1 MSTSTH
7 HRVYRRKIFTKR
19 ARVALAVFV
28 CVALGAGFATPVRA
42 ETPLISLSLDA
53 ATITKGYTAE
63 SPDQAFRMGI
73 WPGVLDIPATLTV
86 HRLTDPDRPVPS
98 GSRVVS
104 DYYEFD
110 FLRNDG
116 NVGALVLPKPYT
128 LVLKFTGDGTWRKSI
143 RYYDDNRQT
152 WVTLPS
158 TTDVAHG
165 YVRAITHLPYSRVAV
180 FEDDVKE
187 EGRASYYT
195 HPKYPGQLIAASR
208 DYAFGTQLNVQ
219 NVENGKSVVV
229 TVRDYGPDAARHPDR
244 IVDISKTAFAVI
256 GDVSRG
262 TLPVRVT
269 TIAPKVLGASTVR
282 VQAPT
287 IHSKAAMVIDA
298 ETGRMLYE
306 KNPDTVLPIASLT
319 KLLTA
324 AVFLD
329 TGVSWDKVMTYESAD
344 NAIGSRLVI
353 NPGETLTVK
362 NLFYTS
368 LTGSANNATNTL
380 VRSTGMSRDQF
391 VTKMNVQAKAW
402 GTTYSSFADVTGLT
416 EHNVSTAR
424 EYAMIARQAMKR
436 FDILSATTV
445 PAYGFSTINTA
456 TPHTIKNRNKMI
468 TTPWIITGTKTGY
481 TDEALYTLA
490 TRARKVRGGREVLVV
505 VLGSS
510 TDAGRYADTDALLSY
525 GHALL
530 ENGQ

>member
-7 HRVYRRKIFTKR
+7 YSLHRVQITKR
-19 ARVALAVFV
+19 ARMALVLGIF
-28 CVALGAGFATPVRA
+28 VALGSGYATPVRA
-42 ETPLISLSLDA
+42 DAPLVSLTLDA
-53 ATITKGYTAE
+53 ATIMKGYTAE
-63 SPDQAFRMGI
+63 SSDQAFRMGI
-73 WPGVLDIPATLTV
+73 WPGVLDLPATLTV
-86 HRLTDPDRPVPS
+86 RRLTDPARPVPA

-104 DYYEFD
+104 DFYEFD
-110 FLRNDG
+110 FLRDDG
-116 NVGALVLPKPYT
+116 NIRALVLSKPYT
-128 LVLKFTGDGTWRKSI
+128 LALKFTGDGTWRKSI
-143 RYYDDNRQT
+143 RYYDDNRQS
-152 WVTLPS
+152 WVALPS

-180 FEDDVKE
+180 FEEDVKE

-219 NVENGKSVVV
+219 NIENGKSVVV
-229 TVRDYGPDAARHPDR
+229 TVRDYGPNAAIHPDR
-244 IVDISKTAFAVI
+244 IIDISKTAFAAI
-256 GDVSRG
+256 GDVARG

-282 VQAPT
+282 VQAPAIT
-287 IHSKAAMVIDA
+287 SKAAMVIDA
-298 ETGRMLYE
+298 DTGRMLYE

-329 TGVSWDKVMTYESAD
+329 AGVSWDKVMTYESAD
-344 NAIGSRLVI
+344 SAIGSRLVI

-368 LTGSANNATNTL
+368 LTGSANNATHTL

-391 VTKMNVQAKAW
+391 VAKMNTQAKTW

-436 FDILSATTV
+436 FDILSATTM
-445 PAYGFSTINTA
+445 PAYGFTTINSA

-490 TRARKVRGGREVLVV
+490 TRARKIRGGREVLVV

-510 TDAGRYADTDALLSY
+510 TDAGRYADTEALLSY